1 MQERY
6 QEAKI
11 YIDQALQNDSVPS
24 AVVVEHAGDIYAMNQ
39 EIEKAVAFW
48 QLSKDSGND
57 SKVLIRKIRQRKYIK
72 EKKK

>member
-1 MQERY
+1 
-6 QEAKI
+6 
-11 YIDQALQNDSVPS
+11 
-24 AVVVEHAGDIYAMNQ
+24 MNQ